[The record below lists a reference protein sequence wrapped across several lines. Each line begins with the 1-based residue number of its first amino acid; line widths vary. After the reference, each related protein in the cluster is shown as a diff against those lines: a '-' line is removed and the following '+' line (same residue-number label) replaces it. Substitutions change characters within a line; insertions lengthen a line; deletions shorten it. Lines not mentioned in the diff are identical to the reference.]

1 MVILTGQEMH
11 KNGIRHYAPV
21 PGATA
26 FGKLKQRTQEVREP
40 REVCAFPVKLE
51 ADGFSGEAEI
61 VNMSRSG
68 MAIRILGKL
77 PHLPGHRIT
86 VSGSG
91 VGVLNGTARWQRGHE
106 VGVQFDSLTNTKAR
120 LKAYFGFL
128 KRKG

>member
-1 MVILTGQEMH
+1 MH

-26 FGKLKQRTQEVREP
+26 FGKLKQRIQEDREP
-40 REVCAFPVKLE
+40 RESCTLPVTLQAE
-51 ADGFSGEAEI
+51 GFSAEAEI

-68 MAIRILGKL
+68 MAVHIFGKF
-77 PHLPGHRIT
+77 PHLPGQRIS

-91 VGVLNGTARWQRGHE
+91 VGALSGVARWQRGHE
-106 VGVQFDSLTNTKAR
+106 VGIQFDSLTNTKHR

-128 KRKG
+128 KRKQ